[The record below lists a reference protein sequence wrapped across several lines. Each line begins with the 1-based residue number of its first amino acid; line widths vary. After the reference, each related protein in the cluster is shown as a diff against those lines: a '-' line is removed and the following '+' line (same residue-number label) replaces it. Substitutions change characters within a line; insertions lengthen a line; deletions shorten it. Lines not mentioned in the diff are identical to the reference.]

1 MNGWAREWIWLLVCF
16 IGAVWQPVQAQSVVR
31 YYVTDALGSVAVAT
45 DEAGNVT
52 ERREYEPYGAQL
64 TPAIQDGPGYTGHVQ
79 DAATG
84 LIYMQQR
91 YYDPGVGVFLSVD
104 AVSVDS
110 SSGWNFCRYCYAA
123 NNPYRFTDPD
133 GRIIRATTPGQEA
146 FIAEQI
152 NSLALGT
159 FAFDGEG
166 RLQLLDSG
174 GDQSGYSSKYQERL
188 IDAINSEKAVGIT
201 VSPTYITETGR
212 EVDVDSPL
220 TGGGL
225 TDGSL
230 GGDQHVIISGR
241 SNNTIKGVDGSS
253 IPRGPGM
260 VLMHELVG
268 HAIPNMIGGGS
279 GNAVENENEVRRQI
293 PGAGQREAQSWHDE
307 KF

>member
-1 MNGWAREWIWLLVCF
+1 
-16 IGAVWQPVQAQSVVR
+16 
-31 YYVTDALGSVAVAT
+31 
-45 DEAGNVT
+45 
-52 ERREYEPYGAQL
+52 
-64 TPAIQDGPGYTGHVQ
+64 
-79 DAATG
+79 
-84 LIYMQQR
+84 QR

-188 IDAINSEKAVGIT
+188 IDAINSE
-201 VSPTYITETGR
+201 
-212 EVDVDSPL
+212 
-220 TGGGL
+220 
-225 TDGSL
+225 
-230 GGDQHVIISGR
+230 
-241 SNNTIKGVDGSS
+241 
-253 IPRGPGM
+253 
-260 VLMHELVG
+260 
-268 HAIPNMIGGGS
+268 
-279 GNAVENENEVRRQI
+279 
-293 PGAGQREAQSWHDE
+293 
-307 KF
+307 